1 MGMGGF
7 GPPVSRL
14 SAERINPGYATRP
27 KVSVFI
33 ANNPIFELF
42 NTKICITLSIILLK
56 FYRRT
61 CSEMTS

>member
-27 KVSVFI
+27 KVKFFV
-33 ANNPIFELF
+33 ANNPVYRNSE
-42 NTKICITLSIILLK
+42 TKICITLSII
-56 FYRRT
+56 F
-61 CSEMTS
+61 